1 VSEQI
6 GPFRPR
12 AATTGRTNSGTGG
25 TSRSTIRETD
35 AVGSQIEVGISDHF
49 VEEPA
54 IRELHPTMHRRR
66 VGRLR
71 QLGFAEN
78 VANEISEMHTANFM

>member
-1 VSEQI
+1 
-6 GPFRPR
+6 
-12 AATTGRTNSGTGG
+12 
-25 TSRSTIRETD
+25 
-35 AVGSQIEVGISDHF
+35 VGISDHF

-78 VANEISEMHTANFM
+78 VANEISEMHTANFV